1 MRYRFHSG
9 IEISRTSRTT
19 RQYRLDGVNSVT
31 FVLIP
36 GAEATEHK
44 VDNIINHVGICQ
56 LIAIQTH
63 RFFGQGLQVKI
74 EVLLNDNTQHAKCG
88 TTQRKRVFVAFRM
101 LTDTEDTRQSI
112 HLVSNRQRT
121 GYRVRRQ
128 VITGKA
134 RLILL
139 VQRHC
144 NIFRFAIVTR
154 VVHPHNALGVGELE
168 DHVGHQ
174 VALGQQAR
182 TGCVVNVSANL
193 FSNPASQRLDAVSFV
208 TQCTQL
214 LLKQHGLQ
222 ARQVIFQTF
231 FTVGVEEELGIRQ
244 TWTNDFLVTRDN
256 LLRIFRFDVG
266 NEDKVR
272 QQFAVVRIHR
282 EVLLVTFHG
291 VNQRFRRHREEF
303 LFEFCGQHNRPFHQR
318 SDFFQQAFA

>member
-1 MRYRFHSG
+1 MQ
-9 IEISRTSRTT
+9 I
-19 RQYRLDGVNSVT
+19 
-31 FVLIP
+31 
-36 GAEATEHK
+36 K
-44 VDNIINHVGICQ
+44 V
-56 LIAIQTH
+56 
-63 RFFGQGLQVKI
+63 
-74 EVLLNDNTQHAKCG
+74 EVLLNDNSQHAKCG

-101 LTDTEDTRQSI
+101 LADTEDTRQSI

-139 VQRHC
+139 IQRHRD
-144 NIFRFAIVTR
+144 IFRFAIVTR
-154 VVHPHNALGVGELE
+154 IVHPHNALGVGELE

-174 VALGQQAR
+174 VTLRQQAR

-208 TQCTQL
+208 TQRTQL
-214 LLKQHGLQ
+214 LLEQHGLQ

-244 TWTNDFLVTRDN
+244 TRTNDFLVTGDN

-282 EVLLVTFHG
+282 EVFLVTFHG
-291 VNQRFRRHREEF
+291 VNQRFSRHREEF
-303 LFEFCGQHNRPFHQR
+303 LFEFCGQNDRPLHQR
-318 SDFFQQAFA
+318 SHFFQQAFA